1 MGYSIY
7 IRLWGVLDI
16 VYVLWNMLN
25 DLEESKIPFIGSLS
39 ESLDS
44 AAGFGQP
51 LISILTYVAVI
62 LTLSII
68 FSGPLMLA
76 LIKVGVYI
84 SLVQFPFRLMLIMP
98 PTFFFIQS
106 AKDYIS
112 GPIIIGLILTL
123 EIAKAVTEV
132 IWLRN
137 NR

>member
-16 VYVLWNMLN
+16 VYVLWKMLN
-25 DLEESKIPFIGSLS
+25 DIEESKIPFVGSLS
-39 ESLDS
+39 ESLVA

-62 LTLSII
+62 LTLSIV

-112 GPIIIGLILTL
+112 GPVIIGLILTL